1 MSALMAGAILVGCF
15 TLLVVA
21 IAIVV
26 DFIIAQVEKN
36 L

>member
-15 TLLVVA
+15 TLLCVA
-21 IAIVV
+21 LAIIV
-26 DFIIAQVEKN
+26 DRIIRQIEKN